1 MNTVE
6 EQKRGKLRNIIRKA
20 WLRIKKLRNFW
31 IWLWAVISVV
41 FMILI
46 HIAFSFVGPEWLQAK
61 WGAGDIL
68 TYASTIA
75 LGLLAMWQNQR
86 IQEIQDTKDRHQF
99 AVEHFALFDFTEWD
113 AEFYLSS
120 DSDHKSNGKIIDSG
134 FNGNKAV
141 WKLQSLSNMDTL
153 KLSFTIKNI
162 GNAPANNLQIVDS
175 YGQKVLH
182 TNVLTSDED
191 KNDKRYILEGHSG
204 KIIII
209 IDISELE
216 KEKRMDYNLSFWNP
230 FGSHYEQKITVRSS
244 YTDRLIQI
252 DAGCTLDILGD
263 IK

>member
-6 EQKRGKLRNIIRKA
+6 EQKKCKLRDFLRSA
-20 WLRIKKLRNFW
+20 WLW
-31 IWLWAVISVV
+31 ITKHSNPLILEWAVISIV

-46 HIAFSFVGPEWLQAK
+46 HIAFSFAGPEWLQAK

-75 LGLLAMWQNQR
+75 LGLLAMWQNQK

-99 AVEHFALFDFTEWD
+99 AAEHFALFDFTKWD
-113 AEFYLSS
+113 AEFYSS
-120 DSDHKSNGKIIDSG
+120 DEPFKIRKGKNIESG
-134 FNGNKAV
+134 FNGNKAM
-141 WKLQSLSNMDTL
+141 WKFLSLDKMDTL
-153 KLSFTIKNI
+153 RLSFTIKNI

-191 KNDKRYILEGHSG
+191 INDKRYILEGQSG
-204 KIIII
+204 KIIIV
-209 IDISELE
+209 IDIAELE
-216 KEKRMDYNLSFWNP
+216 KKKRMDYNLSFWNP